1 MSLRG
6 VGDDIHM
13 FNFIKQ
19 SCVIHRVKLFF
30 RVHNMIM
37 LFFLLL
43 KHLLSKAPYVSLVD
57 HLSMKEGWRSITTES
72 GVLYVMTRGIPWM
85 QPLCVRNLAT
95 LEMVQRLNRLVQV
108 LVISIWMTLNV
119 LAVSWSCSIVI
130 SEAGVNITVVM
141 MKMPG

>member
-37 LFFLLL
+37 LFFLL
-43 KHLLSKAPYVSLVD
+43 KHLLSKEPYVSLVD

-72 GVLYVMTRGIPWM
+72 GVLYVMTCGIPWM